1 MDWQQSYFLFRQGA
15 VISAILASLPILVVL
30 IMLGALRRPAWIAG
44 LTGLAVS
51 LLVALWFYGMPV
63 SLAVSSVTYGA
74 AFGLFPISWIIFWAI
89 VLFRITIVT
98 GKFDIIRESIGRL
111 TKDAPSQALLIAF
124 ALGAFIEGAAG
135 FGTPVA
141 IAAAMLT
148 GLGFSPFRASAIC
161 LLANTAPVA
170 FGSIGTPLITLA
182 ATTRLP
188 LGELSSAVA
197 AICAPV
203 ALLVPAY
210 MIFAMGGLKTLRAA
224 VLPASITGIVFAVTQ
239 YVVATYAGPQLTDI
253 LASIVAM
260 IALFLVCR
268 FRPSNPMTPEL
279 EAAFRG
285 SSEAL
290 APAADGSD
298 AYVPSTREV
307 IVAWT
312 PYASLVFF
320 VLLWGLKPV
329 QRLLALGTLSF
340 AWPVLHDHVLRMAPI
355 TSSPQPYH
363 APFTLN
369 LLSASGTSCMSA
381 ALCSAVILG
390 VPPGRLIRLLGDVCR
405 QLLLPIVTVVSV
417 LAMAFLMNYSG
428 ATATLGLAFSSTGAM
443 FPFFSAM
450 LGWMGVFLTGS
461 DTSSNALFGN
471 LQVVTAERL
480 HLSPVLMAAANSSG
494 GVVGKMISLQ
504 TIAVAAA
511 ATGMSTSGQSKL
523 FRFTLKHSL
532 LLGALVGAI
541 ALLYSHYL
549 HF

>member
-1 MDWQQSYFLFRQGA
+1 MNWQQSYLLFRQGA
-15 VISAILASLPILVVL
+15 VFSAVLASLPILVVL
-30 IMLGALRRPAWIAG
+30 LLLGALRKPAWIAG

-51 LLVALWFYGMPV
+51 FLVALWFYGMPV

-89 VLFRITIVT
+89 VLFRITMVT

-182 ATTRLP
+182 ATTGLP
-188 LGELSSAVA
+188 LGELSSSVA

-203 ALLVPAY
+203 ALIVPAY

-224 VLPASITGIVFAVTQ
+224 ALPASLTGIIFAVTQ
-239 YVVATYAGPQLTDI
+239 YVVATYAGPYLTDI
-253 LASIVAM
+253 LASILAM

-268 FRPSNPMTPEL
+268 FRRFEPMTPEL

-285 SSEAL
+285 SNEAL

-298 AYVPSTREV
+298 PYVPTTREV

-320 VLLWGLKPV
+320 VLLWGLRPV
-329 QRLLALGTLSF
+329 QRVLALGTFSF
-340 AWPVLHDHVLRMAPI
+340 TWPVLHDHVLRMAPI
-355 TSSPQPYH
+355 TSSPLPYH
-363 APFTLN
+363 APFALN

-381 ALCSAVILG
+381 ALCSAVILR
-390 VPPGRLIRLLGDVCR
+390 VPPGRFIRLLGDVCR
-405 QLLLPIVTVVSV
+405 QLFLRIITVVSV

-428 ATATLGLAFSSTGAM
+428 ATATLGLAFSSTGAL

-450 LGWMGVFLTGS
+450 LGWIGVFLTGS

-532 LLGALVGAI
+532 LLGALVGVI
-541 ALLYSHYL
+541 VLLYSHNL
-549 HF
+549 HL